1 MQIMGYMIVDK
12 IAHIRLLCKKV
23 LPAVYDE
30 SLSYMEGL
38 AKLTFKLNETITSVN
53 ALNDNVETLNDSV
66 IDLNNRVTNVENTL
80 ATSLDNLQKE
90 LDAAIAENNAKVDA
104 KLAEVDAELVNVDAR
119 VTALEQGIDDRF
131 NGLEARINKAIKDLT
146 VLVQEELNI
155 INEMYVKFEQDMKD
169 YVEEEIRKALENI
182 PDLTNIY
189 VIDPTTGELS
199 KVQYAINNIFIF
211 SAYNAFTVDEWNEL
225 GMSVSK
231 ANSIMVKSIPR
242 GLTIYEWLHDAK
254 RILLTQV
261 LPSIAEKFAYPH
273 TFVFDYL
280 SGTKVWHDRNVDIN
294 QQLIAASGCYCCDE
308 LVTIGFSCDE
318 IIGFNLTYFDYVM
331 RANKLMTR
339 A

>member
-53 ALNDNVETLNDSV
+53 ALNDNVDTLNDSV

-80 ATSLDNLQKE
+80 ATTLDNLQKE

-131 NGLEARINKAIKDLT
+131 NELEARINKAIRDLT
-146 VLVQEELNI
+146 VLVQEELNV
-155 INEMYVKFEQDMKD
+155 INDMYAKFEQDMKD

-189 VIDPTTGELS
+189 VIDPTTGKLS
-199 KVQYAINNIFIF
+199 KVQDAINNIFIF

-225 GMSVSK
+225 GMSISE

-242 GLTIYEWLHDAK
+242 GLTIYEWLRDAK

-261 LPSIAEKFAYPH
+261 LPSVAEKFAYPH

-308 LVTIGFSCDE
+308 LVTLGFSCDE

-331 RANKLMTR
+331 RANKLMVR

>member
-1 MQIMGYMIVDK
+1 MIVDK

-53 ALNDNVETLNDSV
+53 ALNDNVDTLNDSV

-80 ATSLDNLQKE
+80 ATTLDNLQKE

-131 NGLEARINKAIKDLT
+131 NELEARINKAIRDLT
-146 VLVQEELNI
+146 VLVQEELNV
-155 INEMYVKFEQDMKD
+155 INDMYAKFEQDMKD

-189 VIDPTTGELS
+189 VIDPTTGKLS
-199 KVQYAINNIFIF
+199 KVQDAINNIFIF

-225 GMSVSK
+225 GMSISE

-242 GLTIYEWLHDAK
+242 GLTIYEWLRDAK

-261 LPSIAEKFAYPH
+261 LPSVAEKFAYPH

-308 LVTIGFSCDE
+308 LVTLGFSCDE

-331 RANKLMTR
+331 RANKLMVR

>member
-12 IAHIRLLCKKV
+12 ITHIRLLCKKV

-38 AKLTFKLNETITSVN
+38 AKLTFKLNEVITSVN
-53 ALNDNVETLNDSV
+53 ALNDNVDTLNDSV
-66 IDLNNRVTNVENTL
+66 IDLNNRITIVENTL
-80 ATSLDNLQKE
+80 ATTLDNLQRE

-119 VTALEQGIDDRF
+119 VTALEQSIDSRL
-131 NGLEARINKAIKDLT
+131 NQIEENVNREIHALETLVREEI
-146 VLVQEELNI
+146 VLIHNMYIQFEA
-155 INEMYVKFEQDMKD
+155 EMRD
-169 YVEEEIRKALENI
+169 YVEEKIREALEKI

-189 VIDPTTGELS
+189 VVDPTTGKLS
-199 KVQYAINNIFIF
+199 KVQDAINNIFIF

-225 GMSVSK
+225 GMSINE

-242 GLTIYEWLHDAK
+242 GLTIYEWLRDAK

-261 LPSIAEKFAYPH
+261 LPNVAEKFAYPH

-280 SGTKVWHDRNVDIN
+280 SGAKVWHDRNVDIN

-308 LVTIGFSCDE
+308 LVTMGFSCDE
-318 IIGFNLTYFDYVM
+318 IIGFNITYFDYVM
-331 RANKLMTR
+331 RANKLMVR

>member
-53 ALNDNVETLNDSV
+53 ALNDNVDTLNDSV

-80 ATSLDNLQKE
+80 ATTLDNLQKE

-131 NGLEARINKAIKDLT
+131 NELEARINKAIRDLT
-146 VLVQEELNI
+146 VLVQEELNV
-155 INEMYVKFEQDMKD
+155 INDMYAKFEQDMKD

-189 VIDPTTGELS
+189 VIDPTTGKLS
-199 KVQYAINNIFIF
+199 KVQDAINNIFIF

-225 GMSVSK
+225 GMNISE

-242 GLTIYEWLHDAK
+242 GLTIYEWLRDAK

-261 LPSIAEKFAYPH
+261 LPSVADKFAYPH

-308 LVTIGFSCDE
+308 LVTMGFSCDE

-331 RANKLMTR
+331 RANKLMVR

>member
-1 MQIMGYMIVDK
+1 MIVDK
-12 IAHIRLLCKKV
+12 ITHIRLLCKKV

-38 AKLTFKLNETITSVN
+38 AKLTFKLNEVITSVN
-53 ALNDNVETLNDSV
+53 ALNDNVDTLNDSV
-66 IDLNNRVTNVENTL
+66 IDLNNRITIVENTL
-80 ATSLDNLQKE
+80 ATTLDNLQRE

-119 VTALEQGIDDRF
+119 VTALEQSIDSRL
-131 NGLEARINKAIKDLT
+131 NQIEENVNREIHALETLVREEI
-146 VLVQEELNI
+146 VLIHNMYIQFEA
-155 INEMYVKFEQDMKD
+155 EMRD
-169 YVEEEIRKALENI
+169 YVEEKIREALEKI

-189 VIDPTTGELS
+189 VVDPTTGKLS
-199 KVQYAINNIFIF
+199 KVQDAINNIFIF

-225 GMSVSK
+225 GMSINE

-242 GLTIYEWLHDAK
+242 GLTIYEWLRDAK

-261 LPSIAEKFAYPH
+261 LPNVAEKFAYPH

-280 SGTKVWHDRNVDIN
+280 SGAKVWHDRNVDIN

-308 LVTIGFSCDE
+308 LVTMGFSCDE
-318 IIGFNLTYFDYVM
+318 IIGFNITYFDYVM
-331 RANKLMTR
+331 RANKLMVR

>member
-1 MQIMGYMIVDK
+1 MGYKIVDK
-12 IAHIRLLCKKV
+12 ITHIRLLCKKV

-53 ALNDNVETLNDSV
+53 ALNNNVDALNDSV
-66 IDLNNRVTNVENTL
+66 IDLNNRVTNVEDTL

-90 LDAAIAENNAKVDA
+90 LDDAIAENNAKVDA

-119 VTALEQGIDDRF
+119 VTALEQGIDAKF
-131 NGLEARINKAIKDLT
+131 EEFEAEINKAIHDLT
-146 VLVQEELNI
+146 ILVNEEINI
-155 INEMYVKFEQDMKD
+155 INRLYESFEQDMKD
-169 YVEEEIRKALENI
+169 YVEEELRKALENI

-189 VIDPTTGELS
+189 VIDPTTGKLS
-199 KVQYAINNIFIF
+199 KVQDAINNIFIF
-211 SAYNAFTVDEWNEL
+211 SAYNAFAVDEWNEL
-225 GMSVSK
+225 GMSISE

-242 GLTIYEWLHDAK
+242 GLTIYEWLRDAK

-261 LPSIAEKFAYPH
+261 LPSVAEKFAYPH

-308 LVTIGFSCDE
+308 LVTMGFSCDE

-331 RANKLMTR
+331 RANKFMVR

>member
-12 IAHIRLLCKKV
+12 ITHIRLLCKKV

-38 AKLTFKLNETITSVN
+38 AKLTFKLNETINSVN
-53 ALNDNVETLNDSV
+53 ALNDNVDTLNDSV
-66 IDLNNRVTNVENTL
+66 IDLNTRVTNVENTL
-80 ATSLDNLQKE
+80 ATSLGNLQQE

-119 VTALEQGIDDRF
+119 VTALEQGIDAKF
-131 NGLEARINKAIKDLT
+131 EEFEAEINKAIHDLT
-146 VLVQEELNI
+146 VLVNEEITI
-155 INEMYVKFEQDMKD
+155 INKLYESFEQDMKD
-169 YVEEEIRKALENI
+169 YVEEEIRKALEQI

-189 VIDPTTGELS
+189 VIDPTTGKLS
-199 KVQYAINNIFIF
+199 KVQVAINNIFIF

-225 GMSVSK
+225 GMSVYDAK
-231 ANSIMVKSIPR
+231 SIMVKSIPR
-242 GLTIYEWLHDAK
+242 GLTIYEWLRDAK

-261 LPSIAEKFAYPH
+261 LPSVAEKFAYPH

-280 SGTKVWHDRNVDIN
+280 SGAKVWHDRNVDIN

-308 LVTIGFSCDE
+308 LVTMGFSCDE

-331 RANKLMTR
+331 RANKLMIR

>member
-12 IAHIRLLCKKV
+12 ITHIRLLCKKV

-53 ALNDNVETLNDSV
+53 ALNDNVDTLNDSV
-66 IDLNNRVTNVENTL
+66 IDLNTRVTNVENTL

-90 LDAAIAENNAKVDA
+90 LDEAIAENNAKVDA
-104 KLAEVDAELVNVDAR
+104 KLAEVDTELVNVDAR
-119 VTALEQGIDDRF
+119 VTALEQGIDAKF
-131 NGLEARINKAIKDLT
+131 EEFETKINKAIHDLT
-146 VLVQEELNI
+146 ILVNEEINI
-155 INEMYVKFEQDMKD
+155 INRLYESFEQDMKD
-169 YVEEEIRKALENI
+169 YVEEEIKKALENI

-189 VIDPTTGELS
+189 VIDPTTGKLS
-199 KVQYAINNIFIF
+199 KVQVAINNIFIF
-211 SAYNAFTVDEWNEL
+211 SAYNAFTIDEWNEL
-225 GMSVSK
+225 EMNINK

-242 GLTIYEWLHDAK
+242 GLTIYEWLRDAK

-280 SGTKVWHDRNVDIN
+280 DGTKVWHDRNVDIN

-308 LVTIGFSCDE
+308 LVTMGFSCDE
-318 IIGFNLTYFDYVM
+318 IVGFNLTYFDYVI
-331 RANKLMTR
+331 RANKLMVR